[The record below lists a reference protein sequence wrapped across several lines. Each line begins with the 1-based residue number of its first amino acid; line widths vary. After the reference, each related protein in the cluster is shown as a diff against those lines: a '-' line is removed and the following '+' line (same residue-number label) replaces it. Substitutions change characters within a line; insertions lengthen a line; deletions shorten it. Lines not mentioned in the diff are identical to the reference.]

1 MDDDSFR
8 LSCYHCGCSKAPVA
22 LLQLRVCDSLF
33 IGVIYRM
40 TLRTLALVFAFSVS
54 AQAQSTPATQ
64 QLPDAP
70 STTSQLKPPAVPTGP
85 TAVID
90 TTMGR
95 LTCKLFDKEAPLT
108 VANFIGLAEGTKDW
122 TDPKTLQKMHH
133 QPFYNGTTFH
143 RVIPTFMIQGGDRAG
158 DGTGD
163 PGYFFQDE
171 IDPSLTFD
179 QPGLLAMANA
189 GPGPSGSGTN
199 GSQFF
204 ITEAP
209 VPQLN
214 GKHTIFGLCDAHSA
228 LLVASIARVERNSN
242 DKPLTPVVINRVT
255 IVRDGQPMPPLPAT
269 PPITTPASPA
279 ATTAPTAPPK

>member
-1 MDDDSFR
+1 MTFR
-8 LSCYHCGCSKAPVA
+8 S
-22 LLQLRVCDSLF
+22 
-33 IGVIYRM
+33 
-40 TLRTLALVFAFSVS
+40 LALVLAFSLS
-54 AQAQSTPATQ
+54 AQAQSAPAPQ

-85 TAVID
+85 TAVVD

-95 LTCKLFDKEAPLT
+95 LTCKLFEKEAPIT

-122 TDPKTLQKMHH
+122 TDPKTLQKMHN

-143 RVIPTFMIQGGDRAG
+143 RVIPTFMIQGGDRVG

-189 GPGPSGSGTN
+189 GPGPSGGGTN

-204 ITEAP
+204 ITEQP

-214 GKHTIFGLCDAHSA
+214 GKHTIFGLCDAHSV
-228 LLVASIARVERNSN
+228 LLVGSIARVERNAN
-242 DKPLTPVVINRVT
+242 DKPLTSVVVNRIT
-255 IVRDGQPMPPLPAT
+255 IVRDGQPMPTLPTT
-269 PPITTPASPA
+269 PPAAPTPTSPSSA
-279 ATTAPTAPPK
+279 TAPTAQPN

>member
-1 MDDDSFR
+1 
-8 LSCYHCGCSKAPVA
+8 
-22 LLQLRVCDSLF
+22 
-33 IGVIYRM
+33 M
-40 TLRTLALVFAFSVS
+40 TLRTLALVLAFNIS
-54 AQAQSTPATQ
+54 AQAQSTPAAQ

-70 STTSQLKPPAVPTGP
+70 SATSQIKPPVVPTGP

-95 LTCKLFDKEAPLT
+95 LTCKLYEKEAPVT

-133 QPFYNGTTFH
+133 QPLYNGTSFH
-143 RVIPTFMIQGGDRAG
+143 RVIPDFMIQGGDPMG

-179 QPGLLAMANA
+179 SPGILPMANA
-189 GPGPSGSGTN
+189 GPGPSGTGTN

-204 ITEAP
+204 ITEGP

-214 GKHTIFGLCDAHSA
+214 GKHTIFGLCDEHSA
-228 LLVASIARVERNSN
+228 LLVASIARVERNAN
-242 DKPLTPVVINRVT
+242 DKPITPVVINRVT
-255 IVRDGQPMPPLPAT
+255 IVREGQPMPPLPVAPT
-269 PPITTPASPA
+269 TTTTPA
-279 ATTAPTAPPK
+279 APPK

>member
-1 MDDDSFR
+1 MQHGSHNQT
-8 LSCYHCGCSKAPVA
+8 LAA
-22 LLQLRVCDSLF
+22 LLQPRVCDSLF
-33 IGVIYRM
+33 VGVQHRM
-40 TLRTLALVFAFSVS
+40 TLRTLAFVLALSVS
-54 AQAQSTPATQ
+54 AQAQSTPPAQ

-70 STTSQLKPPAVPTGP
+70 STTSQLKPPPVPTGP

-95 LTCKLFDKEAPLT
+95 LSCKLFEKEAPVT
-108 VANFIGLAEGTKDW
+108 VANFIGLSEGTKDW

-189 GPGPSGSGTN
+189 GPGPTGGGTN

-204 ITEAP
+204 ITEDA

-214 GKHTIFGLCDAHSA
+214 GKHTIFGLCDAHTV

-242 DKPLTPVVINRVT
+242 DKPLAPVVINRVT
-255 IVRDGQPMPPLPAT
+255 IVPIGAPMPPEPVMVAPQ
-269 PPITTPASPA
+269 PP
-279 ATTAPTAPPK
+279 APPPPPAPIK

>member
-1 MDDDSFR
+1 
-8 LSCYHCGCSKAPVA
+8 
-22 LLQLRVCDSLF
+22 
-33 IGVIYRM
+33 M
-40 TLRTLALVFAFSVS
+40 TLRNLAFVLAFSVFS
-54 AQAQSTPATQ
+54 SQAQTQSTPAPAQ

-70 STTSQLKPPAVPTGP
+70 STTTQIKPPVVPTGP

-95 LTCKLFDKEAPLT
+95 LTCKLFEKEAPIT
-108 VANFIGLAEGTKDW
+108 VANFIGLSEGTKDW

-143 RVIPTFMIQGGDRAG
+143 RVIPQFMIQGGDRAG

-189 GPGPSGSGTN
+189 GPGPSGGGTN

-204 ITEAP
+204 ITEEP
-209 VPQLN
+209 VPSLN
-214 GKHTIFGLCDAHSA
+214 GKHTIFGVCDAHSV
-228 LLVASIARVERNSN
+228 LLVASIARVERNSS
-242 DKPLTPVVINRVT
+242 DKPVTPVVINRVT
-255 IVRDGQPMPPLPAT
+255 IVPVGAPMPPEPVMVAPHPPPPPPA
-269 PPITTPASPA
+269 PAPI
-279 ATTAPTAPPK
+279 K

>member
-1 MDDDSFR
+1 
-8 LSCYHCGCSKAPVA
+8 
-22 LLQLRVCDSLF
+22 
-33 IGVIYRM
+33 M
-40 TLRTLALVFAFSVS
+40 TLRTLAVVLAISVS

-70 STTSQLKPPAVPTGP
+70 STTSQLKPPAVPSGP
-85 TAVID
+85 SAVID

-95 LTCKLFDKEAPLT
+95 LTCKLFDKEAPIT

-158 DGTGD
+158 DGSGD

-189 GPGPSGSGTN
+189 GPGPSGGGTN

-214 GKHTIFGLCDAHSA
+214 GKHTIFGLCDAHTA
-228 LLVASIARVERNSN
+228 LLVASIARVERNSS
-242 DKPLTPVVINRVT
+242 DKPITPVVINRIT
-255 IVRDGQPMPPLPAT
+255 IVRDGQTMPPLPAT
-269 PPITTPASPA
+269 PAIPSAPSAV
-279 ATTAPTAPPK
+279 TTAPTAPPN

>member
-1 MDDDSFR
+1 
-8 LSCYHCGCSKAPVA
+8 
-22 LLQLRVCDSLF
+22 
-33 IGVIYRM
+33 M
-40 TLRTLALVFAFSVS
+40 TLHSLALVLALSVS
-54 AQAQSTPATQ
+54 AQAQAPSTPPPQ

-70 STTSQLKPPAVPTGP
+70 STTSQIKPPAVPTGP
-85 TAVID
+85 TAVFD

-95 LTCKLFDKEAPLT
+95 LTCKLYEKEAPIT

-122 TDPKTLQKMHH
+122 TDPKTLQKVRH

-143 RVIPTFMIQGGDRAG
+143 RVIPEFMIQGGDRAG

-189 GPGPSGSGTN
+189 GSGPSGGGTN

-204 ITEAP
+204 ITEQP

-228 LLVASIARVERNSN
+228 LLVSSIARVQRNSN

-255 IVRDGQPMPPLPAT
+255 IVREGQPMPPLPAT
-269 PPITTPASPA
+269 P
-279 ATTAPTAPPK
+279 ATTAPATTPAAPAASPN

>member
-1 MDDDSFR
+1 
-8 LSCYHCGCSKAPVA
+8 
-22 LLQLRVCDSLF
+22 
-33 IGVIYRM
+33 M
-40 TLRTLALVFAFSVS
+40 TLRTFALVLALGVS
-54 AQAQSTPATQ
+54 AQAQSTPVPADQ

-70 STTSQLKPPAVPTGP
+70 STTSQIKPPPVPTGP

-95 LTCKLFDKEAPLT
+95 LTCKLYEKEAPIT
-108 VANFIGLAEGTKDW
+108 VANFIGLAEGTKEW
-122 TDPKTLQKMHH
+122 TDPKTLKKVRR
-133 QPFYNGTTFH
+133 QPFYDTTTFH

-158 DGTGD
+158 DGSGD

-189 GPGPSGSGTN
+189 GPGPSGGGTN

-214 GKHTIFGLCDAHSA
+214 GKHTIFGQCDAHTA
-228 LLVASIARVERNSN
+228 LLVASIARVARNSD
-242 DKPLTPVVINRVT
+242 DKPITPVVINHVT
-255 IVRDGQPMPPLPAT
+255 IVREGQPIPPLPAI
-269 PPITTPASPA
+269 PSAAAPA
-279 ATTAPTAPPK
+279 ATTAPAAPPK